1 MPEERCR
8 NRAQILISSSSS
20 SSRSDESEVPET
32 SGSEYEFDGDGV
44 DTLSSTSRESDSEN
58 EESEWNETD
67 DERDESS
74 QSEEVKEEDN
84 DHHLCRVMC
93 LLRGKGDLQDLKLA
107 ECKAYLRRNGLRLS
121 GTKEEC
127 IERIM
132 EHWRIKDGKGE
143 TFYPR
148 SSFNINCTGDVCK
161 GDVVLFTQKV
171 YKSFDKM
178 TRSGNVSGKR
188 TIAGRV
194 VKESYG
200 AAKQQHTFTVEVLWS
215 RGVKKLPPLFP
226 LLVKGRNLYK
236 LKVFRQRWEN
246 ERERLRVLAEKHQR
260 GAAARLVRET
270 RKMRSM
276 KRKQAFTNKKGTK
289 KRKREEDHIHKH
301 GSNKKPKNHHGRK
314 PKATTSSTRQRPR
327 NHPNARGK
335 ASFDIRPDTRY
346 QQGTLLFL
354 PPQNYG
360 HFPSDAYNQR
370 MPYPVSHGRSFAPSM
385 HLPHVSAS
393 SSVMANL
400 NPREYGRRHHPHP

>member
-1 MPEERCR
+1 MADERCQ

-20 SSRSDESEVPET
+20 GSDESET
-32 SGSEYEFDGDGV
+32 SGSEYEFDGDAV

-74 QSEEVKEEDN
+74 ESEEVKEEDN
-84 DHHLCRVMC
+84 DHHLCRVMR
-93 LLRGKGDLQDLKLA
+93 LLLGKGDLQDLKLV
-107 ECKAYLRRNGLRLS
+107 ECKAYLRKNGLRLS
-121 GTKEEC
+121 GTKDEC

-171 YKSFDKM
+171 YKNFDKM

-200 AAKQQHTFTVEVLWS
+200 AAKQQHTFTVEVLWN

-236 LKVFRQRWEN
+236 LKVFRQRWKN
-246 ERERLRVLAEKHQR
+246 EKERLRVLAEKHQR

-276 KRKQAFTNKKGTK
+276 KRKQAFTDKKGTK
-289 KRKREEDHIHKH
+289 KRKHEDHNHKH
-301 GSNKKPKNHHGRK
+301 GSNKKPKNHHGRR

-327 NHPNARGK
+327 NRANASHLAK
-335 ASFDIRPDTRY
+335 TKSSFDIRPDTHYHR
-346 QQGTLLFL
+346 GTLLFL

-360 HFPSDAYNQR
+360 HFPSEAYNQR
-370 MPYPVSHGRSFAPSM
+370 TPYSVSHGRNFASLM

-393 SSVMANL
+393 FSVMANL
-400 NPREYGRRHHPHP
+400 NPREYDH